1 MEVLKLHCP
10 SCGAMV
16 DVPDDI
22 DTFYCSHCGTKL
34 MVSGQDKDTLDAKV
48 RLRIAEKKLDLEYA
62 DKQKKREHELKAE
75 RQGTYTLFA
84 IFIFLFITLGVIL
97 FLISK
102 GWFSWS
108 WMIRKT
114 LGF

>member
-34 MVSGQDKDTLDAKV
+34 LVSGQDKDTLDAKV

-62 DKQKKREHELKAE
+62 DKELERKHKAE
-75 RQGTYTLFA
+75 QEKRDDIT
-84 IFIFLFITLGVIL
+84 IFIVMAMLFVMGIVIFNFMRHNPIFKFFYGL
-97 FLISK
+97 
-102 GWFSWS
+102 
-108 WMIRKT
+108 
-114 LGF
+114 